1 MSYEIKYSKK
11 EKKNKKLFKKLSGV
25 VNNFNKNNY
34 TLPPNSLIDLR
45 DLYYY
50 I

>member
-1 MSYEIKYSKK
+1 MGYKIKYSRK

-25 VNNFNKNNY
+25 VNY
-34 TLPPNSLIDLR
+34 TLPPNSLIDVR
-45 DLYYY
+45 ELYYY